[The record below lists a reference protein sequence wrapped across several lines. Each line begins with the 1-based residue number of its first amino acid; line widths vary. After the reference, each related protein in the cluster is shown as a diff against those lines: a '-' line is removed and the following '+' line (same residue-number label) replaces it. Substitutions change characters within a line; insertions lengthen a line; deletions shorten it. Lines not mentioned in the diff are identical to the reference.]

1 MDKTG
6 WIKLHRT
13 LLDWDWADDP
23 KVFALFVTCLLKANH
38 EPNTWRGIDIQRG
51 QFITSLD
58 SLKAQTGLTHREL
71 RTALKKLQKTGEI
84 DKQTTSQNTRITVIE
99 YDKYQERDKPKTNE
113 RQTKDKGKTT
123 NKNEKNDNNSKK
135 GEGTHLDA
143 QELGQFQNVWMDY
156 LQHRTE
162 LNCNGYKSHNSE
174 KIKFNQ
180 LIKLSGNKPRMA
192 QGIVNQSR
200 ANNWQ
205 GLFELKDETYL
216 PEADQKE
223 KPLPKVKD
231 I

>member
-84 DKQTTSQNTRITVIE
+84 DKQTTSQNTRITVIQ

-143 QELGQFQNVWMDY
+143 HQLGQFQDVWMDY
-156 LQHRTE
+156 LQHRKE
-162 LNCNGYKSHNSE
+162 M
-174 KIKFNQ
+174 KIKAYASATSEQKALN
-180 LIKLSGNKPRMA
+180 KLMEMAGNDPEKA
-192 QGIVNQSR
+192 QDIVDQSR
-200 ANNWQ
+200 INQWQ
-205 GLFELKDETYL
+205 GLFPLKDNTEKEPNNGRPVL
-216 PEADQKE
+216 PGN
-223 KPLPKVKD
+223 
-231 I
+231 

>member
-1 MDKTG
+1 MDKAG

-84 DKQTTSQNTRITVIE
+84 DKQTTSQNTRITVIQ

-123 NKNEKNDNNSKK
+123 NKNEKNDNNYKK
-135 GEGTHLDA
+135 GDGTYLDA
-143 QELGQFQNVWMDY
+143 QELGQFQDVWMDY
-156 LQHRTE
+156 LQHRKE
-162 LNCNGYKSHNSE
+162 M
-174 KIKFNQ
+174 KIKAYASATSEQKALNK
-180 LIKLSGNKPRMA
+180 LIEMA
-192 QGIVNQSR
+192 ANDPERAQDIVDQSR
-200 ANNWQ
+200 INQWQ
-205 GLFELKDETYL
+205 GLFPLKDNQEKEPNNGRPVL
-216 PEADQKE
+216 PGN
-223 KPLPKVKD
+223 
-231 I
+231 